1 MKLRKFFNRL
11 DLKTKALILGI
22 AGGILIAAPI
32 AVMAGYGPNGAE
44 RPTYDW
50 LSSDPAIHN
59 GPTDG
64 PHFNSYINT
73 DVYGDERAFFDTK
86 ACLAAGDACYTT
98 GPVNGNPNALAFHD
112 QMTVQPTADG
122 KEYLVRAYVHNDANP
137 SANGTNN
144 TGVGVAKDTRVRV
157 EIPKGIANGFTL
169 QARINA
175 SNAIPRE
182 VYDTVDFKNDSQAF
196 SVNFVPGSARM
207 YNASLATSVDN
218 FNNFIPVGDDLIS
231 SNGALIGAGSLN
243 GIWPGCFDF
252 AGYVVFR
259 VKVQTPKLDVQK
271 GVSKVEVPT
280 KTDLSENITV
290 NRGDT
295 VSWRIDY
302 KNNSAAVI
310 DELTIRDQIPA
321 GLTLVPGSITWS
333 DNAHNF
339 EVQPDNALSAGG
351 GNVGSYAPGGSG
363 VIRFRTKVTADPT
376 VCEIVNKAFGRAT
389 GVPEIGDTAKIT
401 IANCNPTVAQFSCD
415 LLDVTKGGNRT
426 VTVSAF
432 KTSQTNGATFKDASI
447 NWGDASGAQVVNP
460 VVGKTHSYQTDGP
473 FTITATARFS
483 VNGKDQTA
491 TSTNCSKT
499 VLFATTPTSTTVLPN
514 TGPGDV
520 FGIFSGVSIV
530 GALLHRRFARG

>member
-1 MKLRKFFNRL
+1 MKLRKLFNRL
-11 DLKTKALILGI
+11 DLKTKALILGV

-98 GPVNGNPNALAFHD
+98 GPVDGNPNALAYHD
-112 QMTVQPTADG
+112 KMTVTPTADG
-122 KEYLVRAYVHNDANP
+122 TEYLVRAYVHNDANP

-144 TGVGVAKDTRVRV
+144 NGVGVAKDTRVRV
-157 EIPKGIANGFTL
+157 EIPGGVANGFTM

-175 SNAIPRE
+175 SNAIPKE
-182 VYDTVDFKNDSQAF
+182 VYDTVDLKNDSQAF
-196 SVNFVPGSARM
+196 SVAFVPGSARM
-207 YNASLATSVDN
+207 YNAALAANGDN
-218 FNNFIPVGDDLIS
+218 FNNFIPVGDDIVS
-231 SNGALIGAGSLN
+231 PTGALIGAKTLDGV
-243 GIWPGCFDF
+243 WPGCFDF

-259 VKVQTPKLDVQK
+259 IKVQTPKLDVQK

-280 KTDLSENITV
+280 KADLSENITV

-302 KNNSAAVI
+302 KNNSAAVL
-310 DELTIRDQIPA
+310 DEITIRDQIPA

-333 DNAHNF
+333 DNAHNL
-339 EVQPDNALSAGG
+339 EVQPDNALSGGG
-351 GNVGSYAPGGSG
+351 GNVGSYAPSGNG
-363 VIRFRTKVTADPT
+363 VIRFRTKVTADPS
-376 VCEIVNKAFGRAT
+376 VCEIVNNAFGRAT
-389 GVPEIGDTAKIT
+389 GVPEVGDTAIIT
-401 IANCNPTVAQFSCD
+401 IANCNPKVAQFSCD
-415 LLDVTKGGNRT
+415 LLDVTKGDNRL
-426 VTVSAF
+426 VTLSTF
-432 KTSQTNGATFKDASI
+432 KTSQSNGATFKDATI
-447 NWGDASGAQVVNP
+447 TWGDATSAQILNP

-499 VLFATTPTSTTVLPN
+499 VSFVVSTPPTTLPS

-520 FGIFSGVSIV
+520 FGIFSGVSIL
-530 GALLHRRFARG
+530 GAFLHRRFTRG